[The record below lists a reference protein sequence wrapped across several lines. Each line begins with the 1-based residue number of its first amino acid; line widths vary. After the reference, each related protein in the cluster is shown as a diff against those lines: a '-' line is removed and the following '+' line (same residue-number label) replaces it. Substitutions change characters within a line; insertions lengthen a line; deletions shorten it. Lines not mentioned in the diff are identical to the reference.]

1 MTNVIKP
8 RSRMRRKSHVRFCRR
23 VRRGTLSDLVIKMIF
38 GDKRH
43 PRILIHFL
51 NSVIR
56 PQSPITSIDIRQTEL
71 SKDLVSQKGV
81 RLDIVATTESNEIIS
96 IEMQKGR
103 EPHMV
108 ARSLFYWSKLF
119 SGQLEVSE
127 SYKNLHRTISINILD
142 FKLFEQDKRF
152 WRKAI
157 LLDKETNEQLTD
169 LLELH
174 FIELGKMKEM
184 REDSPITFWI
194 EFFKDPYSEKVKKL
208 CEYVPEIKEAKEVY
222 ERAKSDPE
230 AQELI
235 RLREKGLRDY
245 ISGLEN
251 AHEEGREEGIAI
263 GEERG
268 IEQKTREAALNMK
281 TDGLPDAIIAKYLGI
296 TEDELKKLLNA

>member
-1 MTNVIKP
+1 MDTFEILPTNDVI
-8 RSRMRRKSHVRFCRR
+8 F
-23 VRRGTLSDLVIKMIF
+23 KMIF

-56 PQSPITSIDIRQTEL
+56 PDSPITSIDIKQTEL

-81 RLDIVATTESNEIIS
+81 RLDIVATTESGEIIS

-127 SYKNLHRTISINILD
+127 SYENLHRTISINILD
-142 FKLFEQDKRF
+142 FKLFEKDKRF
-152 WRKAI
+152 WRKI
-157 LLDKETNEQLTD
+157 VLLDKETNEQLTD

-230 AQELI
+230 AQELMRI
-235 RLREKGLRDY
+235 REKATRDFA
-245 ISGLEN
+245 S
-251 AHEEGREEGIAI
+251 AI
-263 GEERG
+263 HGAKDEG
-268 IEQKTREAALNMK
+268 IEQKTREAAQNMK
-281 TDGLPDAIIAKYLGI
+281 AKGLDNSFIAECLGI
-296 TEDELKKLLNA
+296 SEEKLKELLS

>member
-1 MTNVIKP
+1 MNNLEILPTNDII
-8 RSRMRRKSHVRFCRR
+8 F
-23 VRRGTLSDLVIKMIF
+23 KMIF

-152 WRKAI
+152 WRKAV

-184 REDSPITFWI
+184 REDNPITFWI

-251 AHEEGREEGIAI
+251 AHDQGREVGREEGIAI

-268 IEQKTREAALNMK
+268 IEQKTREAALNM
-281 TDGLPDAIIAKYLGI
+281 DAEGFDIKIIAKCLGI
-296 TEDELKKLLNA
+296 SVAKVKELLS

>member
-1 MTNVIKP
+1 MATFEILPTNDVI
-8 RSRMRRKSHVRFCRR
+8 F
-23 VRRGTLSDLVIKMIF
+23 KMIF

-56 PQSPITSIDIRQTEL
+56 PNSPITSIDIKQTEL

-81 RLDIVATTESNEIIS
+81 RLDIVATTENNEIIS
-96 IEMQKGR
+96 IEMQKSR

-127 SYKNLHRTISINILD
+127 SYKDLHRTISINILD
-142 FKLFEQDKRF
+142 FKLFEKDKRF
-152 WRKAI
+152 WRKAV
-157 LLDKETNEQLTD
+157 LLDKETNEELTD

-194 EFFKDPYSEKVKKL
+194 EFFKDPYSEKVKEL
-208 CEYVPEIKEAKEVY
+208 CEYVPEIKEAKEVF
-222 ERAKSDPE
+222 EKAKADPE
-230 AQELI
+230 AQVLMRI
-235 RLREKGLRDY
+235 REKATRDFA
-245 ISGLEN
+245 S
-251 AHEEGREEGIAI
+251 AI
-263 GEERG
+263 QGAKDEG
-268 IEQKTREAALNMK
+268 IEQKTREAAQNMK
-281 TDGLPDAIIAKYLGI
+281 AKGLDNSFIAECLGI
-296 TEDELKKLLNA
+296 SEEKLKELLS

>member
-1 MTNVIKP
+1 MDTFEILPTNDVI
-8 RSRMRRKSHVRFCRR
+8 F
-23 VRRGTLSDLVIKMIF
+23 KMIF

-56 PQSPITSIDIRQTEL
+56 PDSPITSIDIKQTEL

-81 RLDIVATTESNEIIS
+81 RLDIVATTENNEIIS

-142 FKLFEQDKRF
+142 FKLFEKDKRF
-152 WRKAI
+152 WRKAV
-157 LLDKETNEQLTD
+157 LLDKETNEELTD

-194 EFFKDPYSEKVKKL
+194 EFFKDPYSEKVKEL
-208 CEYVPEIKEAKEVY
+208 CEYVPEIKEAKEVF
-222 ERAKSDPE
+222 EKAKADPE

-251 AHEEGREEGIAI
+251 AHDQGREEGI
-263 GEERG
+263 ESER
-268 IEQKTREAALNMK
+268 KKNALNMK
-281 TDGLPDAIIAKYLGI
+281 AEGFG
-296 TEDELKKLLNA
+296 

>member
-1 MTNVIKP
+1 MTNDTP
-8 RSRMRRKSHVRFCRR
+8 SRSRMRRKSHVRFCSR
-23 VRRGTLSDLVIKMIF
+23 VRRSNPSDLGN

-56 PQSPITSIDIRQTEL
+56 PNFPITSIDIKQTEL

-81 RLDIVATTESNEIIS
+81 RLDIVATTENNEIIS
-96 IEMQKGR
+96 IEMQKSR

-127 SYKNLHRTISINILD
+127 SYKDLHRTISINILD
-142 FKLFEQDKRF
+142 FKLFEKDKRF
-152 WRKAI
+152 WRKAV
-157 LLDKETNEQLTD
+157 LLDKETNEELTD

-194 EFFKDPYSEKVKKL
+194 EFFKDPYSEKVKEL
-208 CEYVPEIKEAKEVY
+208 CEYVPEIKEAKEVF
-222 ERAKSDPE
+222 EKAKADPE

-251 AHEEGREEGIAI
+251 AHDQGREEGREEGI
-263 GEERG
+263 ESERR
-268 IEQKTREAALNMK
+268 KNALNMK
-281 TDGLPDAIIAKYLGI
+281 AKGLDSSFIAECLGI
-296 TEDELKKLLNA
+296 SEAKVEELIS

>member
-1 MTNVIKP
+1 MDTFEILPTNDVI
-8 RSRMRRKSHVRFCRR
+8 F
-23 VRRGTLSDLVIKMIF
+23 KMIF

-56 PQSPITSIDIRQTEL
+56 PDSPITSIDIKQTEL

-81 RLDIVATTESNEIIS
+81 RLDIVATTENNEIIS

-142 FKLFEQDKRF
+142 FKLFEKDKRF
-152 WRKAI
+152 WRKAV
-157 LLDKETNEQLTD
+157 LLDKETNEELTD

-194 EFFKDPYSEKVKKL
+194 EFFKDPYSEKVKEL
-208 CEYVPEIKEAKEVY
+208 CEYVPEIKEAKE
-222 ERAKSDPE
+222 AKEVFEKAKADPE

-251 AHEEGREEGIAI
+251 AHDKGREEGIAI

-268 IEQKTREAALNMK
+268 IESERKKNALNMK
-281 TDGLPDAIIAKYLGI
+281 AKGLDSSFITKCLGI
-296 TEDELKKLLNA
+296 SETKVEEFLK

>member
-1 MTNVIKP
+1 MPELLPT
-8 RSRMRRKSHVRFCRR
+8 
-23 VRRGTLSDLVIKMIF
+23 SDVLFKMIF

-56 PQSPITSIDIRQTEL
+56 PNSPIVSIDIKQTEL
-71 SKDLVSQKGV
+71 SRELASQKGV
-81 RLDIVATTESNEIIS
+81 RLDIVAETENKEIIS

-127 SYKNLHRTISINILD
+127 VYKDLHRTISINILD
-142 FKLFEQDKRF
+142 FTLFEKDKRF
-152 WRKAI
+152 WRKAV
-157 LLDKETNEQLTD
+157 LSDKETKEEITD

-174 FIELGKMKEM
+174 FIEIGKMKEM

-194 EFFKDPYSEKVKKL
+194 EFFRDPYSEKVKKL

-230 AQELI
+230 AQEI
-235 RLREKGLRDY
+235 MRIREKGLRDY
-245 ISGLEN
+245 LSGLDN
-251 AHEEGREEGIAI
+251 AKDEGRAEGIA
-263 GEERG
+263 EG
-268 IEQKTREAALNMK
+268 IESERRKNAQNMK
-281 TDGLPDAIIAKYLGI
+281 EKGFDNILIADCLGI
-296 TEDELKKLLNA
+296 TEQELEKLLK